1 MAQNGPGPIPA
12 SSSTRRPA
20 SGPRRVGCGAA
31 MVIPPHYATAAL
43 SSNPV
48 HYLKHPP
55 PGGTVSSLA
64 GRDAGLGAQAYVG
77 QVVRAP
83 KTAELIATLYRR
95 QIVRGELRPGD
106 TLPSEQQLMGQFGV
120 SRPTLREAF
129 RILEAEDL
137 ISVKRGSRGG
147 ARVTRPSLSVAARYV
162 GLLLQVQGTTI
173 ADVYEA
179 RMVLEPACARLL
191 ARRRT
196 KQDLA
201 DLTACIE
208 ELAPEP
214 ALWSRQAA
222 RFHELIMQ
230 RSGSK
235 TLAVQG
241 GVLQDIVATHLA
253 MALSRDR
260 AGDDELANFRL
271 NVRSYEKLVAL
282 VDKRDGRRTALARA
296 HGGGRAATAAR
307 RPAEPF
313 GRRPVLVTSG
323 PDGLALKVWP

>member
-1 MAQNGPGPIPA
+1 M
-12 SSSTRRPA
+12 
-20 SGPRRVGCGAA
+20 
-31 MVIPPHYATAAL
+31 
-43 SSNPV
+43 
-48 HYLKHPP
+48 
-55 PGGTVSSLA
+55 SSLA
-64 GRDAGLGAQAYVG
+64 DREAGLGVQRYVG

-83 KTAELIATLYRR
+83 KTAELIATMYRR

-106 TLPSEQQLMGQFGV
+106 TLPSEQQLMEQFGV

-147 ARVTRPSLSVAARYV
+147 ARVTQPSLSVAARYV

-208 ELAPEP
+208 ELRAAQAGRPGTAQLDAPEP

-241 GVLQDIVATHLA
+241 GVLQDIVATHLTL
-253 MALSRDR
+253 ALSRDR
-260 AGDDELANFRL
+260 AKDDELANFRR

-282 VDKRDGRRTALARA
+282 VEERDETGAEQHWRA
-296 HGGGRAATAAR
+296 HMEAAGQR
-307 RPAEPF
+307 LLREDLQSRSVVDLF
-313 GRRPVLVTSG
+313 S
-323 PDGLALKVWP
+323 

>member
-1 MAQNGPGPIPA
+1 
-12 SSSTRRPA
+12 
-20 SGPRRVGCGAA
+20 
-31 MVIPPHYATAAL
+31 
-43 SSNPV
+43 
-48 HYLKHPP
+48 
-55 PGGTVSSLA
+55 VSSLA
-64 GRDAGLGAQAYVG
+64 GREAGLGAARYGG

-106 TLPSEQQLMGQFGV
+106 TLPSEQQLMEQFGV

-147 ARVTRPSLSVAARYV
+147 ARVTQPSLSVAARYV

-191 ARRRT
+191 AGRRT
-196 KQDLA
+196 ARDLA
-201 DLTACIE
+201 DLNACIE
-208 ELAPEP
+208 DLRGAVEAGRPGTTQLNAPEP
-214 ALWSRQAA
+214 ALWSSQAA

-230 RSGSK
+230 RSGSN

-253 MALSRDR
+253 LALSRDR
-260 AGDDELANFRL
+260 ARDDELANFRR

-282 VDKRDGRRTALARA
+282 VEERDGPGAEQHWRA
-296 HGGGRAATAAR
+296 HMEAAGQR
-307 RPAEPF
+307 LLREDLQSRSVVDLF
-313 GRRPVLVTSG
+313 S
-323 PDGLALKVWP
+323 

>member
-1 MAQNGPGPIPA
+1 M
-12 SSSTRRPA
+12 
-20 SGPRRVGCGAA
+20 
-31 MVIPPHYATAAL
+31 
-43 SSNPV
+43 
-48 HYLKHPP
+48 
-55 PGGTVSSLA
+55 SSLA
-64 GRDAGLGAQAYVG
+64 GREAGLSVQRYVG

-106 TLPSEQQLMGQFGV
+106 TLPSEQQLMEQFGV

-147 ARVTRPSLSVAARYV
+147 ARVTQPSLSVAARYV

-196 KQDLA
+196 RQDLA
-201 DLTACIE
+201 DLIACIE
-208 ELAPEP
+208 ELRGAVEAGHPGTGQLKAPEP
-214 ALWSRQAA
+214 TRWSSQAA

-253 MALSRDR
+253 LALSRDHAR
-260 AGDDELANFRL
+260 DDELANFRR

-282 VDKRDGRRTALARA
+282 VEERDGPGAEQHWRA
-296 HGGGRAATAAR
+296 HMEAAGQR
-307 RPAEPF
+307 LLREDLQSRSVVDLF
-313 GRRPVLVTSG
+313 S
-323 PDGLALKVWP
+323 

>member
-1 MAQNGPGPIPA
+1 M
-12 SSSTRRPA
+12 
-20 SGPRRVGCGAA
+20 
-31 MVIPPHYATAAL
+31 L
-43 SSNPV
+43 
-48 HYLKHPP
+48 
-55 PGGTVSSLA
+55 
-64 GRDAGLGAQAYVG
+64 
-77 QVVRAP
+77 RAP
-83 KTAELIATLYRR
+83 KTAELIASHIRG
-95 QIVRGELRPGD
+95 QIVRGELTTGD
-106 TLPSEQQLMGQFGV
+106 TLPSEAAMTEMFGV

-129 RILEAEDL
+129 RILETESL
-137 ISVKRGSRGG
+137 INVRRGSRGG
-147 ARVTRPSLSVAARYV
+147 ARVVAPDVAVAARYV

-201 DLTACIE
+201 DLTACID
-208 ELAPEP
+208 ELRAAEAGRPGTAQLDAPEP

-253 MALSRDR
+253 LALSRDR
-260 AGDDELANFRL
+260 AKDDELANFRR

-282 VDKRDGRRTALARA
+282 VEERDGAGAEQHWRA
-296 HGGGRAATAAR
+296 HMEAAGQR
-307 RPAEPF
+307 LLREDLQSRSVVDLF
-313 GRRPVLVTSG
+313 S
-323 PDGLALKVWP
+323 

>member
-1 MAQNGPGPIPA
+1 M
-12 SSSTRRPA
+12 SS
-20 SGPRRVGCGAA
+20 
-31 MVIPPHYATAAL
+31 
-43 SSNPV
+43 PV
-48 HYLKHPP
+48 
-55 PGGTVSSLA
+55 S
-64 GRDAGLGAQAYVG
+64 YVG

-95 QIVRGELRPGD
+95 RIVRGELRPGD
-106 TLPSEQQLMGQFGV
+106 TLPSEQQLMVQFGV

-147 ARVTRPSLSVAARYV
+147 ARVTQPSLAVAARYV

-196 KQDLA
+196 KQDLT
-201 DLTACIE
+201 DLGACLDEMRAMVDVLGAERAEVLPTARWSQ
-208 ELAPEP
+208 LA
-214 ALWSRQAA
+214 W
-222 RFHELIMQ
+222 RFHELIME

-241 GVLQDIVATHLA
+241 GVLRDIVETHLTLA
-253 MALSRDR
+253 VGRDFSGSAEETADALQR
-260 AGDDELANFRL
+260 
-271 NVRSYEKLVAL
+271 NVRSYAKLIEL
-282 VDKRDGRRTALARA
+282 IDKRDGAGAEKHWHA
-296 HGGGRAATAAR
+296 HMEAAGKLLLREELSVVDLFA
-307 RPAEPF
+307 
-313 GRRPVLVTSG
+313 
-323 PDGLALKVWP
+323 

>member
-1 MAQNGPGPIPA
+1 
-12 SSSTRRPA
+12 
-20 SGPRRVGCGAA
+20 
-31 MVIPPHYATAAL
+31 
-43 SSNPV
+43 
-48 HYLKHPP
+48 
-55 PGGTVSSLA
+55 VSSLA
-64 GRDAGLGAQAYVG
+64 GRDAGLGAQGYVG

-147 ARVTRPSLSVAARYV
+147 ARVTQPSLAVAARYV

-208 ELAPEP
+208 ELRGAVEASQLEAGQLEAGQLKAAQLRAPEP
-214 ALWSRQAA
+214 ALWSSRAA

-260 AGDDELANFRL
+260 AGDDELANFRR
-271 NVRSYEKLVAL
+271 NVRSYEKLVVL
-282 VDKRDGRRTALARA
+282 VEKRDGAGAERHWRA
-296 HGGGRAATAAR
+296 HMEAAGQR
-307 RPAEPF
+307 LLREDLQSRSVVDLF
-313 GRRPVLVTSG
+313 S
-323 PDGLALKVWP
+323 

>member
-1 MAQNGPGPIPA
+1 
-12 SSSTRRPA
+12 
-20 SGPRRVGCGAA
+20 
-31 MVIPPHYATAAL
+31 
-43 SSNPV
+43 
-48 HYLKHPP
+48 
-55 PGGTVSSLA
+55 VSSLA
-64 GRDAGLGAQAYVG
+64 GREAGLGAARYVG

-95 QIVRGELRPGD
+95 RIVRGELRPGD
-106 TLPSEQQLMGQFGV
+106 TLPSEQQLMEQFGV

-147 ARVTRPSLSVAARYV
+147 ARVTQPSLSVAARYV

-201 DLTACIE
+201 DLNACID
-208 ELAPEP
+208 ELRGAVEAGQPGTAQPGTVPLNAPEP
-214 ALWSRQAA
+214 ALWSSRAA

-253 MALSRDR
+253 LALSRDHGR
-260 AGDDELANFRL
+260 DDELVNFRR

-282 VDKRDGRRTALARA
+282 VEERDGPGAEQHWRA
-296 HGGGRAATAAR
+296 HMEAAGQR
-307 RPAEPF
+307 LLREDLQSRSVVDLF
-313 GRRPVLVTSG
+313 S
-323 PDGLALKVWP
+323 

>member
-1 MAQNGPGPIPA
+1 
-12 SSSTRRPA
+12 
-20 SGPRRVGCGAA
+20 
-31 MVIPPHYATAAL
+31 
-43 SSNPV
+43 
-48 HYLKHPP
+48 
-55 PGGTVSSLA
+55 VSSLA
-64 GRDAGLGAQAYVG
+64 GRDAGLGAPGYVG

-106 TLPSEQQLMGQFGV
+106 TLPSEQQLMVQFGV

-147 ARVTRPSLSVAARYV
+147 ARVTQPSLSVAARYV

-191 ARRRT
+191 AGRRT

-201 DLTACIE
+201 DLNACIE
-208 ELAPEP
+208 ELRGAVEAGRPGTAQPGTVPLNAPEP
-214 ALWSRQAA
+214 ALWSSRAA

-230 RSGSK
+230 RSGSN

-253 MALSRDR
+253 LALSRDR
-260 AGDDELANFRL
+260 ARDDEFANFRR

-282 VDKRDGRRTALARA
+282 VEERNGPGAEQHWRA
-296 HGGGRAATAAR
+296 HMEAAGQR
-307 RPAEPF
+307 LLREDLQSRSVVDLF
-313 GRRPVLVTSG
+313 S
-323 PDGLALKVWP
+323 

>member
-1 MAQNGPGPIPA
+1 M
-12 SSSTRRPA
+12 
-20 SGPRRVGCGAA
+20 
-31 MVIPPHYATAAL
+31 
-43 SSNPV
+43 
-48 HYLKHPP
+48 
-55 PGGTVSSLA
+55 SSLA
-64 GRDAGLGAQAYVG
+64 DREAGLGAQRYVG

-106 TLPSEQQLMGQFGV
+106 TLPSEQQLMEQFGV

-147 ARVTRPSLSVAARYV
+147 ARVTQPSLSVAARYV

-208 ELAPEP
+208 ELRAAQAGRPGTAQLDAPEP

-241 GVLQDIVATHLA
+241 GVLQDIVATHLTL
-253 MALSRDR
+253 ALSRDR
-260 AGDDELANFRL
+260 AKDDELANFRR

-282 VDKRDGRRTALARA
+282 VEERDGAGAERHWRA
-296 HGGGRAATAAR
+296 HMEAAGQR
-307 RPAEPF
+307 LLREDLQSRSVVDLF
-313 GRRPVLVTSG
+313 S
-323 PDGLALKVWP
+323 

>member
-1 MAQNGPGPIPA
+1 
-12 SSSTRRPA
+12 
-20 SGPRRVGCGAA
+20 
-31 MVIPPHYATAAL
+31 
-43 SSNPV
+43 
-48 HYLKHPP
+48 
-55 PGGTVSSLA
+55 VSSLA
-64 GRDAGLGAQAYVG
+64 DREAGLGAQRYVG

-95 QIVRGELRPGD
+95 RIVRGELRPGD
-106 TLPSEQQLMGQFGV
+106 TLPSEQQLMEQFGV

-147 ARVTRPSLSVAARYV
+147 ARVTQPSLSVAARYV

-201 DLTACIE
+201 DLNECIE
-208 ELAPEP
+208 ELRGAVEAGHPETGQPGAAQITAPEP

-253 MALSRDR
+253 LALSRDR
-260 AGDDELANFRL
+260 ARDDELANFRR
-271 NVRSYEKLVAL
+271 NVRSYEKLVVL
-282 VDKRDGRRTALARA
+282 VEERDGPGAEQHWRA
-296 HGGGRAATAAR
+296 HMEAAGQR
-307 RPAEPF
+307 LLREDLQSRSVVDLF
-313 GRRPVLVTSG
+313 S
-323 PDGLALKVWP
+323 

>member
-1 MAQNGPGPIPA
+1 M
-12 SSSTRRPA
+12 
-20 SGPRRVGCGAA
+20 
-31 MVIPPHYATAAL
+31 
-43 SSNPV
+43 
-48 HYLKHPP
+48 
-55 PGGTVSSLA
+55 SSLA
-64 GRDAGLGAQAYVG
+64 DREAGLGVQRYVG

-106 TLPSEQQLMGQFGV
+106 TLPSEQQLMEQFGV

-147 ARVTRPSLSVAARYV
+147 ARVTQPSLSVAARYV

-191 ARRRT
+191 AGRRT
-196 KQDLA
+196 ARDLA
-201 DLTACIE
+201 DLNACIE
-208 ELAPEP
+208 DLRGAVEAGRPGTAQLNAPEP
-214 ALWSRQAA
+214 ALWSSQAA

-230 RSGSK
+230 RSGSN

-253 MALSRDR
+253 LALSRDR
-260 AGDDELANFRL
+260 ARDDELANFRR
-271 NVRSYEKLVAL
+271 NVRSYEKLVTL
-282 VDKRDGRRTALARA
+282 VEERDGPGAEQHWRA
-296 HGGGRAATAAR
+296 HMEAAGQR
-307 RPAEPF
+307 LLREDLQSRSVVDLF
-313 GRRPVLVTSG
+313 S
-323 PDGLALKVWP
+323 

>member
-1 MAQNGPGPIPA
+1 M
-12 SSSTRRPA
+12 
-20 SGPRRVGCGAA
+20 
-31 MVIPPHYATAAL
+31 
-43 SSNPV
+43 
-48 HYLKHPP
+48 
-55 PGGTVSSLA
+55 SSLA
-64 GRDAGLGAQAYVG
+64 GRDAVLGAPGYVG

-95 QIVRGELRPGD
+95 QIVRGDLRPGD
-106 TLPSEQQLMGQFGV
+106 TLPSEQQLMVQFGV

-147 ARVTRPSLSVAARYV
+147 ARVTQPSLSVAARYV

-196 KQDLA
+196 RQDLA

-214 ALWSRQAA
+214 ALWSSRAA

-241 GVLQDIVATHLA
+241 GVLQDIVATHLTLA
-253 MALSRDR
+253 ITRGYAEDE
-260 AGDDELANFRL
+260 ATGDYRRNM
-271 NVRSYEKLVAL
+271 RSYEKLVAL
-282 VDKRDGRRTALARA
+282 VEKRDGAGAERHWRA
-296 HGGGRAATAAR
+296 HMEAAGQR
-307 RPAEPF
+307 LLREDLQSRSVVDLF
-313 GRRPVLVTSG
+313 S
-323 PDGLALKVWP
+323 

>member
-1 MAQNGPGPIPA
+1 
-12 SSSTRRPA
+12 
-20 SGPRRVGCGAA
+20 
-31 MVIPPHYATAAL
+31 
-43 SSNPV
+43 
-48 HYLKHPP
+48 
-55 PGGTVSSLA
+55 VSSLA
-64 GRDAGLGAQAYVG
+64 DREAGLGAARYIG

-106 TLPSEQQLMGQFGV
+106 TLPSEQQLMEQFGV

-147 ARVTRPSLSVAARYV
+147 ARVTQPSLSVAARYV

-208 ELAPEP
+208 ELRAAQAGRPGTAQLDAPEP

-241 GVLQDIVATHLA
+241 GVLQDIVATHLTL
-253 MALSRDR
+253 ALSRDR
-260 AGDDELANFRL
+260 AKDDELANFRR

-282 VDKRDGRRTALARA
+282 VEERDGAGAEQHWRA
-296 HGGGRAATAAR
+296 HMEAAGQR
-307 RPAEPF
+307 LLREDLQSRSVVDLF
-313 GRRPVLVTSG
+313 S
-323 PDGLALKVWP
+323 

>member
-1 MAQNGPGPIPA
+1 M
-12 SSSTRRPA
+12 
-20 SGPRRVGCGAA
+20 
-31 MVIPPHYATAAL
+31 
-43 SSNPV
+43 
-48 HYLKHPP
+48 
-55 PGGTVSSLA
+55 SSLA
-64 GRDAGLGAQAYVG
+64 GREAGLGAQRYVG

-106 TLPSEQQLMGQFGV
+106 TLPSEQQLMEQFGV

-147 ARVTRPSLSVAARYV
+147 ARVTQPSLSVAARYV

-208 ELAPEP
+208 ELRAAQAGRPGTAQLDAPEP

-241 GVLQDIVATHLA
+241 GVLQDIVATHLTL
-253 MALSRDR
+253 ALSRDR
-260 AGDDELANFRL
+260 AKDDELANFRR

-282 VDKRDGRRTALARA
+282 VEERDGAGAERHWRA
-296 HGGGRAATAAR
+296 HMEAAGQR
-307 RPAEPF
+307 LLREDLQSRSVVDLF
-313 GRRPVLVTSG
+313 S
-323 PDGLALKVWP
+323 